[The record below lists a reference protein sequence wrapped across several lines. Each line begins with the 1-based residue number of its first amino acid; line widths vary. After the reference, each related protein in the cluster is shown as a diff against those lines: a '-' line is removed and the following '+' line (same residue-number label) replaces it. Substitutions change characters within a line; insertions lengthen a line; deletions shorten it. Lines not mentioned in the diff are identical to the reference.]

1 MSGRIGRRD
10 VTLTVGVALLVA
22 LAAAAIVS
30 LFWTPFPL
38 DDTSGGRL
46 APPGGA
52 HLFGTDRLGRDLF
65 SQVLAGT
72 RIAMLVGIGSV
83 ALAALIGIIIGTTAA
98 LLPGWIDDAVSSFL
112 DVLIA
117 FPTLL
122 LAMLIVAAR
131 GPGLDTAIVAIGIAG
146 SAVVSRFSRI
156 LVKGVLSRSFVTAA
170 RTSGAPTL
178 GILARHVLPNIW
190 PALVVN
196 LAVLF
201 GGAIMA
207 EASLSYLGL
216 GVPPPNS
223 SLGRLLQEAQGTVLT
238 SPWGALIPGAVIA
251 LLVLG
256 ANAVADG
263 LRERFDPTRRGR
275 S

>member
-1 MSGRIGRRD
+1 MSARIGRRD
-10 VTLTVGVALLVA
+10 VTLVVGLVILVI
-22 LAAAAIVS
+22 LAAAAILS
-30 LFWTPFPL
+30 AFWTPFAL

-52 HLFGTDRLGRDLF
+52 HLLGTDRLGRDLF

-72 RIAMLVGIGSV
+72 RIAILVGIGSV
-83 ALAALIGIIIGTTAA
+83 ALAAVIGFVIGTTAA
-98 LLPGWIDDAVSSFL
+98 LLPGWVDDAVSSFL

-146 SAVVSRFSRI
+146 SAIVSRFTRI
-156 LVKGVLSRSFVTAA
+156 LVKGVLSQSFVTAA

-178 GILARHVLPNIW
+178 GVLARHVLPNIW
-190 PALVVN
+190 PALAVN

-201 GGAIMA
+201 GAAIMA

-223 SLGRLLQEAQGTVLT
+223 SLGRLLQEAQSTVLT
-238 SPWGALIPGAVIA
+238 SPWGAVIPGIVIA

>member
-1 MSGRIGRRD
+1 MSGRLGRRD
-10 VTLTVGVALLVA
+10 ITLVA
-22 LAAAAIVS
+22 GIVILAILAGAAILS
-30 LFWTPFPL
+30 LFWTPFAL

-46 APPGGA
+46 VGPGGA
-52 HLFGTDRLGRDLF
+52 HLLGTDKLGHDLF
-65 SQVLAGT
+65 SLVLAGT
-72 RIAMLVGIGSV
+72 RIAILVGIGAV
-83 ALAALIGIIIGTTAA
+83 AIAAVVGLVLGTAAA

-131 GPGLDTAIVAIGIAG
+131 GPGLGTAIVAIGIAG
-146 SAVVSRFSRI
+146 SAIVSRFTRI
-156 LVKGVLSRSFVTAA
+156 LVKAVLSRSFVTAA
-170 RTSGAPTL
+170 RTSGAP
-178 GILARHVLPNIW
+178 LAGVLLRHVLPNIW

-201 GGAIMA
+201 GAAIMA

-238 SPWGALIPGAVIA
+238 SPWGAVVPGAVVA

>member
-1 MSGRIGRRD
+1 MTRSLRRRD
-10 VTLTVGVALLVA
+10 VTLTIGIVILAVLA
-22 LAAAAIVS
+22 LAALVS
-30 LFWTPFPL
+30 VFWTPFPL

-46 APPGGA
+46 VPPGGA
-52 HLFGTDRLGRDLF
+52 HLFGTDKLGRDLF

-72 RIAMLVGIGSV
+72 RIAMLVGLGAV
-83 ALAALIGIIIGTTAA
+83 ALAAVIGFVLGTAAA
-98 LLPGWIDDAVSSFL
+98 LLPGWVDDAVSSLL

-146 SAVVSRFSRI
+146 SAIVSRFTRI
-156 LVKGVLSRSFVTAA
+156 LVKSVLSRSFVTAA
-170 RTSGAPTL
+170 RTSGAPMAGVL
-178 GILARHVLPNIW
+178 VRHVLPNIW

-201 GGAIMA
+201 GAAIMA

-238 SPWGALIPGAVIA
+238 SPWGAVIPGAVIA

>member
-1 MSGRIGRRD
+1 MNRSLRRRD
-10 VTLTVGVALLVA
+10 VTLTIGIVILAVLA
-22 LAAAAIVS
+22 LAALVS
-30 LFWTPFPL
+30 AFWTPFPL

-46 APPGGA
+46 VPPGGA
-52 HLFGTDRLGRDLF
+52 HLLGTDKLGRDLF

-72 RIAMLVGIGSV
+72 RIAMLVGLGAV
-83 ALAALIGIIIGTTAA
+83 ALAVVIGFVLGTAAA
-98 LLPGWIDDAVSSFL
+98 LLPGWVDDAVSSLL

-146 SAVVSRFSRI
+146 SAIVSRFTRI
-156 LVKGVLSRSFVTAA
+156 LVKSVLSRSFVTAA

-178 GILARHVLPNIW
+178 GVLTRHVLPNIW

-201 GGAIMA
+201 GAAIMA

-238 SPWGALIPGAVIA
+238 SPWGAVIPGAVIA